1 MNEQKKTVG
10 ALWIKESKKGD
21 KFFSMQ
27 VEINGV
33 KHNFVGFKNNY
44 KEGNEKAPDYK
55 IFVSEPR
62 PQSKFED
69 AF

>member
-1 MNEQKKTVG
+1 MNEQKKPIG
-10 ALWIKESKKGD
+10 ALWLKESKKGER
-21 KFFSMQ
+21 FFSMQ
-27 VEINGV
+27 VEIDGV
-33 KHNFVGFKNNY
+33 KHSFVGFKNKF
-44 KEGNEKAPDYK
+44 KEEADNKPDYK